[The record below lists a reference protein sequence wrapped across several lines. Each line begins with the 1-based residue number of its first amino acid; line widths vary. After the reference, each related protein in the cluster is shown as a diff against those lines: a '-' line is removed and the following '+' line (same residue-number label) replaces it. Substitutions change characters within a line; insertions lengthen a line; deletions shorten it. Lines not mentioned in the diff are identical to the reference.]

1 MNFFSP
7 SRKNKVF
14 NIKML
19 KELKTNQQDGLN
31 TYMDKTSDYIKITT
45 RYSVIQKVKTYY
57 YVILQIIITNCNMF

>member
-1 MNFFSP
+1 
-7 SRKNKVF
+7 
-14 NIKML
+14 ML